1 MKLFFK
7 FITTGLLLLI
17 CISAN
22 AGHSTRS
29 ALRDSL
35 LGVLPNIKTSTD
47 SLEILLNILDLSDS
61 KTDRI
66 HAAGQAYNAAV
77 NARDT
82 FEIIEAGLYWM
93 NNNQNDTT
101 LLKQIRDDFSML
113 QPSPR
118 SREAMLYADFLISEN
133 RLLNKPLSR
142 KEIVTL
148 MREVQTNQ
156 ESDMYEKAR
165 KLYIICCTLGKIT
178 RGSLYGEY
186 VEMLMSTIKS
196 LQLHFGV
203 IRNLL
208 YSRMAPIYTNNLE
221 PTKAIEA
228 DKELLNI
235 IDSLSTSYSMRG
247 RKYRM
252 MNRNRYICYRRLLCN
267 YKALTPTEVEIFYRS
282 IRKLAQVNEEI
293 ANDLANNPRIEALY
307 LMANKKYSEAI
318 PLLKKSIA
326 HQGNQQFLYVLYF
339 SLLEAAQAVDDKES
353 SLEAALELN
362 KILNDIV
369 INKSEDRYHEIQIIS
384 NINDLQVKESE
395 HNVTLH
401 KKELKRKHI
410 LIGISALAVLLLSIL
425 IATLLRQNKKMKK
438 LTLSLGKSAE
448 RLRKERNDLRDTR
461 TELIVARDKAQ
472 SAEKLKDE
480 FIDNISHEIK
490 VPLSAVSEYT
500 RLIVDCI
507 PDNKNNYLQRFA
519 NIVELNTSLVL
530 RLVDDLLD
538 ISSLEHNNMSVNI
551 SGTSV
556 YRIAQVAM
564 DSVFE
569 AGFSAETNIKVVF
582 NPSHKADEIISTDEQ
597 RVVQV
602 LINLLS
608 NARKFTEKGA
618 VTLDYDIDC
627 NAGRITFS
635 VTDTG
640 CGIPAGREEIIFG
653 RFNKL
658 DSSAPGPGIGL
669 YISRLIARLLG
680 GHITLDTTYRR
691 GARFLFVIPI

>member
-1 MKLFFK
+1 M
-7 FITTGLLLLI
+7 
-17 CISAN
+17 
-22 AGHSTRS
+22 
-29 ALRDSL
+29 
-35 LGVLPNIKTSTD
+35 
-47 SLEILLNILDLSDS
+47 
-61 KTDRI
+61 
-66 HAAGQAYNAAV
+66 
-77 NARDT
+77 
-82 FEIIEAGLYWM
+82 
-93 NNNQNDTT
+93 
-101 LLKQIRDDFSML
+101 
-113 QPSPR
+113 
-118 SREAMLYADFLISEN
+118 
-133 RLLNKPLSR
+133 
-142 KEIVTL
+142 
-148 MREVQTNQ
+148 
-156 ESDMYEKAR
+156 
-165 KLYIICCTLGKIT
+165 
-178 RGSLYGEY
+178 
-186 VEMLMSTIKS
+186 
-196 LQLHFGV
+196 
-203 IRNLL
+203 
-208 YSRMAPIYTNNLE
+208 
-221 PTKAIEA
+221 
-228 DKELLNI
+228 
-235 IDSLSTSYSMRG
+235 
-247 RKYRM
+247 
-252 MNRNRYICYRRLLCN
+252 
-267 YKALTPTEVEIFYRS
+267 
-282 IRKLAQVNEEI
+282 
-293 ANDLANNPRIEALY
+293 
-307 LMANKKYSEAI
+307 
-318 PLLKKSIA
+318 
-326 HQGNQQFLYVLYF
+326 
-339 SLLEAAQAVDDKES
+339 
-353 SLEAALELN
+353 
-362 KILNDIV
+362 
-369 INKSEDRYHEIQIIS
+369 
-384 NINDLQVKESE
+384 
-395 HNVTLH
+395 
-401 KKELKRKHI
+401 
-410 LIGISALAVLLLSIL
+410 LLLSIL

-507 PDNKNNYLQRFA
+507 PDNKKQFLQRFA

-640 CGIPAGREEIIFG
+640 CGIPAGAKKLFSDASTNSTLRLPGRE
-653 RFNKL
+653 
-658 DSSAPGPGIGL
+658 SVC
-669 YISRLIARLLG
+669 
-680 GHITLDTTYRR
+680 T
-691 GARFLFVIPI
+691 